1 MAERLKDAEDRALE
15 ALFRSPPIA
24 DDGFSV
30 NVVSR
35 VRRQIWV
42 RRLSLPIAIAVGGLI
57 GLKPLLQV
65 ADTIPQLVGLIPVD
79 LVKLDTLSV
88 GGLPPMSTLLI
99 GATIVMAITM
109 AGRLL
114 EE

>member
-30 NVVSR
+30 SVVSR

-42 RRLSLPIAIAVGGLI
+42 RRLSLPIAIAVGGLV
-57 GLKPLLQV
+57 GLKPLVDV
-65 ADTIPQLVGLIPVD
+65 AGAVPQLVGLIPIDMLKIESLPVD
-79 LVKLDTLSV
+79 
-88 GGLPPMSTLLI
+88 GLPQMSTLLI